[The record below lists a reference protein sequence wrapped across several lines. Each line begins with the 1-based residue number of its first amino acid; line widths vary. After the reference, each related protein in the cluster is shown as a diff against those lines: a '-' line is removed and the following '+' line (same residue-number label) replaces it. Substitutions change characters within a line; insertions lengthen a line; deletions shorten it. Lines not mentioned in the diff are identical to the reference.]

1 VVAVTLKKALH
12 IDVAQRP
19 LKNTGN
25 PRGTGESNRTP
36 LDSGQEPARLMRGDV
51 ITMANKDT
59 KRPSGKTAAAKTLKE
74 KRADKKDKADAKA
87 KYKEV

>member
-1 VVAVTLKKALH
+1 MNHGHL
-12 IDVAQRP
+12 
-19 LKNTGN
+19 
-25 PRGTGESNRTP
+25 P
-36 LDSGQEPARLMRGDV
+36 LDSAQEPARLMRGDV

-59 KRPSGKTAAAKTLKE
+59 KRPNGKTAAAKTLKE

>member
-1 VVAVTLKKALH
+1 
-12 IDVAQRP
+12 
-19 LKNTGN
+19 
-25 PRGTGESNRTP
+25 
-36 LDSGQEPARLMRGDV
+36 MRGDV

-87 KYKEV
+87 KFKEV